1 MKGSLNRVTNLRSKI
16 KSNDKLQK
24 SEELKMLY
32 TLRSWSEEWK
42 KQGAPKYIFS
52 ILFATMTL

>member
-1 MKGSLNRVTNLRSKI
+1 MKGSLNRVTNLLSKI
-16 KSNDKLQK
+16 KSNGKLQK
-24 SEELKMLY
+24 SEELKMLN
-32 TLRSWSEEWK
+32 TLHSGSEEGK